1 MARRPQGLLDDL
13 AAVLNDLP
21 SVFSTAQWG
30 GRAYKVG
37 QPKKPKVLAHVCLS
51 SSGDAVT
58 VSFKLTPTRA
68 SDVLQQHEWIAP
80 HSFRTL
86 APAGWLTATI
96 TMKRQVAAV
105 GRLLTESH
113 GLYKIPDQTAGRKP
127 AQTPGRAA
135 LTRNEAANRID
146 QVMGDL
152 KGWKPPADW

>member
-21 SVFSTAQWG
+21 GVFSTAQWG

-37 QPKKPKVLAHVCLS
+37 QPKKPKVLAHLCLS

-68 SDVLQQHEWIAP
+68 SDVLERHEWIAP

-96 TMKRQVAAV
+96 TMKRQVGTV
-105 GRLLTESH
+105 GRLLAESH
-113 GLYKIPDQTAGRKP
+113 GLYKVPDRTVDQPDGE
-127 AQTPGRAA
+127 TPVRRIG
-135 LTRNEAANRID
+135 NEAASRID
-146 QVMGDL
+146 QVMGDV